1 MDPRPAPGEPPRP
14 KKPAAVRSCSIVC
27 VWRRGGRN
35 RAAKR
40 DRIPTQ
46 RPRCHSPGLNPS
58 TRRRDCEKSARPR
71 TLPTPPTLS
80 HPEIRVKNMVKMP
93 TGAAGDTRTRRP
105 RPSAEAGPNRSHTRH
120 SPVSWRQTRCEKERS
135 RGLRHLYTV
144 LPHPRGKGRSQ
155 HTTPLSQFTPRRLHQ
170 APVQS
175 PSPPPTS
182 RGPWAMYAQPTD
194 ERWAPRACSSRPRG
208 GRERV
213 GGGRGRALPRFQSS
227 GSLSTVPGLP
237 PAEESPPFV

>member
-1 MDPRPAPGEPPRP
+1 
-14 KKPAAVRSCSIVC
+14 
-27 VWRRGGRN
+27 
-35 RAAKR
+35 
-40 DRIPTQ
+40 
-46 RPRCHSPGLNPS
+46 
-58 TRRRDCEKSARPR
+58 
-71 TLPTPPTLS
+71 
-80 HPEIRVKNMVKMP
+80 MVKMP

-105 RPSAEAGPNRSHTRH
+105 RPSAEAGPTEATPGTHLCPGGK
-120 SPVSWRQTRCEKERS
+120 PVAKKNVHGDYGTYIRFS
-135 RGLRHLYTV
+135 
-144 LPHPRGKGRSQ
+144 PHPRGKGRSQ

-213 GGGRGRALPRFQSS
+213 GGGRGRALPRFQGS

-237 PAEESPPFV
+237 PAEANPPFV

>member
-1 MDPRPAPGEPPRP
+1 MCG
-14 KKPAAVRSCSIVC
+14 SGL
-27 VWRRGGRN
+27 GGN

-40 DRIPTQ
+40 GGIHTQ
-46 RPRCHSPGLNPS
+46 ERPRCHSPGLNPT
-58 TRRRDCEKSARPR
+58 TRRRGCENSSRPR
-71 TLPTPPTLS
+71 TPHTPH
-80 HPEIRVKNMVKMP
+80 HPLTPRNSGQEHGEDAHGRGGRHTHAK
-93 TGAAGDTRTRRP
+93 AAVIGGGR
-105 RPSAEAGPNRSHTRH
+105 AHRSHTRH

-144 LPHPRGKGRSQ
+144 RPHPRGKGRSQ

-194 ERWAPRACSSRPRG
+194 ERWAARACSS
-208 GRERV
+208 
-213 GGGRGRALPRFQSS
+213 
-227 GSLSTVPGLP
+227 
-237 PAEESPPFV
+237 